1 MATKKNALIDDAQAQ
16 DRAAGVK
23 PPLMDAKQW
32 DAVTTPEYGG
42 QADIID
48 LAVGEI
54 GGPFIYIGH
63 QPMNLEGKE
72 VTVHIGQTSPEEGS
86 NNMRLPISASFLRA
100 VDQAKL
106 TPGDKFAIKRN
117 DDVKKKA
124 GVGKGNMM
132 QIFSVKVLEKAASG
146 PTPAAK

>member
-1 MATKKNALIDDAQAQ
+1 MAKKNEF
-16 DRAAGVK
+16 AAASEEAAKLAGIK
-23 PPLMDAKQW
+23 PPLMTAEAW
-32 DAVTTPEYGG
+32 DAVETPEYGG

-48 LAVGEI
+48 LAVDEI
-54 GGPFIYIGH
+54 GGPFTYIGH

-72 VTVHIGQTSPEEGS
+72 VTVHIGQTETG

-106 TPGDKFAIKRN
+106 APGDTFAIKRN
-117 DDVKKKA
+117 DDVKKKN

-132 QIFSVKVLEKAASG
+132 QIFSVKVLTKAASG